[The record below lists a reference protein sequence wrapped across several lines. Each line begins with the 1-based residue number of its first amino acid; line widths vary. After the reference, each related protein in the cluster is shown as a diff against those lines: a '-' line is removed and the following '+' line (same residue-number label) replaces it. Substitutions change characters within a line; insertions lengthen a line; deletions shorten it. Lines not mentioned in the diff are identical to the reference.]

1 MSILSSYRSFM
12 GKFCHRRALSLNG
25 REHAERWF
33 QRAADYGHLQSQY
46 DLATMKGVAT
56 SWGTLL
62 EIADG
67 GYTPA
72 QNLCAIALI
81 VGDLKSRPCGV
92 ADVDLLR
99 PSITGNDGPR
109 LAKIQAEGPRLAL
122 PQPGK
127 ISHYHERSSYFST
140 SLGCIRI
147 AEMPLERDH
156 ERAYRYLSK
165 AKETG
170 CPVATNNLAVCL
182 ELGLGAPVDA
192 EKARQYYLEAA
203 ASETESK
210 FNAGRCHEFGIGGAI
225 DIDKAIQAYT
235 SVQDLSAAKLG
246 LLRIKTSKPA
256 GATPQRLPLG
266 LSEVEGIMM
275 HRSEPLRYAA
285 TLALESAATSPA
297 YRLTCILILCGGD
310 IAAAESEYASLL
322 SQASRAEKLAAQDS
336 AEYFFGNLRLFTSFH
351 HTYSSAAEL
360 TKLFGISPEGETGS
374 ALRNFSL
381 SSPRGLIM
389 ASGGDGFSVEQL
401 LTDAQLKFKACGE
414 DISVESLRLAWRALG
429 DVKSNSEAWLK
440 SIEHR
445 WKNPI
450 GFNIAKAI
458 ASAALRTAERRKAH
472 EQRRKQHDHIQESI
486 RRLREN
492 SHFDVGQFKM
502 NEIQRLWSR
511 LKSPEADKNPEAD
524 PPLPEAGDTLLARLM
539 LEPLDSTH
547 LFMLFCLMRSVKD
560 VTTRYANWGGGSDEP
575 EEHDSAYYELQRK
588 LEETPETPQ
597 ELTDG
602 SIKDYIMR
610 SQNAAIHESTDTIMT
625 LLAHGYHY
633 ERRHVRIG

>member
-1 MSILSSYRSFM
+1 M

-56 SWGTLL
+56 SWETLL
-62 EIADG
+62 KIADG

-99 PSITGNDGPR
+99 PSITGYQGPR
-109 LAKIQAEGPRLAL
+109 LAKIQAEGPRLVL
-122 PQPGK
+122 PKEVK
-127 ISHYHERSSYFST
+127 ISHYHERSSYFWKALASE
-140 SLGCIRI
+140 RI
-147 AEMPLERDH
+147 AEMPLERDYA
-156 ERAYRYLSK
+156 RAYRYLSK

-182 ELGLGAPVDA
+182 ELGLGKPADTV
-192 EKARQYYLEAA
+192 KSRQYYLEAA

-210 FNAGRCHEFGIGGAI
+210 FNVGRCHEFGIGGAA
-225 DIDKAIQAYT
+225 DIDQAVVAYT
-235 SVQDLSAAKLG
+235 AATDLSAAKLG

-256 GATPQRLPLG
+256 GAPPLRPPLD
-266 LSEVEGIMM
+266 LSEVESILM
-275 HRSEPLRYAA
+275 HKAEPLRYAA
-285 TLALESAATSPA
+285 SLALESAAISPA
-297 YRLTCILILCGGD
+297 YRLACILILCGGD
-310 IAAAESEYASLL
+310 LAAAESEYASLF
-322 SQASRAEKLAAQDS
+322 SHASRAEKLAAQDS
-336 AEYFFGNLRLFTSFH
+336 AEYFFRNLRFFSGFH
-351 HTYSSAAEL
+351 HSYSTAAEL
-360 TKLFGISPEGETGS
+360 TKLFGLSPEGETGS
-374 ALRNFSL
+374 GLRKFSL

-389 ASGGDGFSVEQL
+389 ASGGDALSVEQL
-401 LTDAQLKFKACGE
+401 LMDAQLNFKACGE
-414 DISVESLRLAWRALG
+414 VISLESLRMAWDALG
-429 DVKSNSEAWLK
+429 DIKRNSEAWLN
-440 SIEHR
+440 SINHR

-450 GFNIAKAI
+450 GFNKAKFLATT
-458 ASAALRTAERRKAH
+458 ALRTAE
-472 EQRRKQHDHIQESI
+472 QRIAYDKWRKQHDHIQESI
-486 RRLREN
+486 RRLSQN
-492 SHFDVGQFKM
+492 SQFDMGEFKM
-502 NEIQRLWSR
+502 NETQRLWSR
-511 LKSPEADKNPEAD
+511 LNSLGTVKTPEAD

-539 LEPLDSTH
+539 REPLDSSR
-547 LFMLFCLMRSVKD
+547 LFMLFCLLRSVND
-560 VTTRYANWGGGSDEP
+560 VTTRYKNWGGGSDEP
-575 EEHDSAYYELQRK
+575 AEYDYAYYELLRK

-602 SIKDYIMR
+602 SIKAYIRR
-610 SQNAAIHESTDTIMT
+610 SPIPAIHESTDTVMT